1 MKLRAGKGI
10 MRLTAALLAITRVA
24 AHIDYWNA
32 SAWTVPPPSETP
44 NATMLAKLYIIS
56 LPGSDRWPGQMSQ
69 ARREGLPFERVVA
82 HNRCSPTVVR
92 WMNGTEEEWALTGS
106 GHLVQTGA
114 QKQTSRAPRPEI
126 PRTQA
131 GLASTIEAVVQFLND
146 PAAPRYGVVLED
158 DTALATGFARKLNAR
173 LQTTPVDW
181 DVLHLCKRNT
191 NQWTALP
198 GNEHVASHGPV
209 VGAPWPQRRDR
220 NWRAKIFY
228 TRALVPGGPLAFVAH
243 RNGARRRCQR
253 GNKMWPKPARI
264 RLNYFVSSSRV
275 RYPHELDGLI
285 RTQTLF
291 PRRLA

>member
-1 MKLRAGKGI
+1 VGISSRPARKSKLLERHDLRFRA
-10 MRLTAALLAITRVA
+10 
-24 AHIDYWNA
+24 
-32 SAWTVPPPSETP
+32 
-44 NATMLAKLYIIS
+44 
-56 LPGSDRWPGQMSQ
+56 
-69 ARREGLPFERVVA
+69 
-82 HNRCSPTVVR
+82 
-92 WMNGTEEEWALTGS
+92 
-106 GHLVQTGA
+106 
-114 QKQTSRAPRPEI
+114 
-126 PRTQA
+126 QA
-131 GLASTIEAVVQFLND
+131 GLVSTIEAVVQFLND

-181 DVLHLCKRNT
+181 DVLHLCKIKT

-228 TRALVPGGPLAFVAH
+228 TRALVPGGPLVFVAH

-264 RLNYFVSSSRV
+264 RLIILYLPRVFVTPTSWTGS
-275 RYPHELDGLI
+275 
-285 RTQTLF
+285 
-291 PRRLA
+291 

>member
-1 MKLRAGKGI
+1 VGISSRPARKSKLLERHDLRFRA
-10 MRLTAALLAITRVA
+10 
-24 AHIDYWNA
+24 
-32 SAWTVPPPSETP
+32 
-44 NATMLAKLYIIS
+44 
-56 LPGSDRWPGQMSQ
+56 
-69 ARREGLPFERVVA
+69 
-82 HNRCSPTVVR
+82 
-92 WMNGTEEEWALTGS
+92 
-106 GHLVQTGA
+106 
-114 QKQTSRAPRPEI
+114 
-126 PRTQA
+126 QA

-228 TRALVPGGPLAFVAH
+228 TRALVPGAPLAFVAH

-291 PRRLA
+291 QRRLA